1 MYGGRWSKSKVIVV
15 FLVFNNCVDNDAVYQ
30 KGEGWKVIRWLEK
43 IKNVSGMLSF
53 NCLLNIYEERGIYL
67 SLEFQE
73 EMKSRNIDLGIF
85 GL

>member
-1 MYGGRWSKSKVIVV
+1 MNGGMWSKSKVIVV
-15 FLVFNNCVDNDAVYQ
+15 FLVFNNCVDNDVVYQ
-30 KGEGWKVIRWLEK
+30 KEEGWKVIRWLEK

-53 NCLLNIYEERGIYL
+53 NFLLNIFEERGIYL

-85 GL
+85 DI

>member
-1 MYGGRWSKSKVIVV
+1 MNGGMWSESKVIVV
-15 FLVFNNCVDNDAVYQ
+15 FLVFNNCVDNDVVYQ
-30 KGEGWKVIRWLEK
+30 KEEGWKVIRWLEK

-53 NCLLNIYEERGIYL
+53 NFLLNIFEERGIYL

-85 GL
+85 DI

>member
-1 MYGGRWSKSKVIVV
+1 MYGGKWSESKVIVV

-30 KGEGWKVIRWLEK
+30 KEEGWKVIRWLEK